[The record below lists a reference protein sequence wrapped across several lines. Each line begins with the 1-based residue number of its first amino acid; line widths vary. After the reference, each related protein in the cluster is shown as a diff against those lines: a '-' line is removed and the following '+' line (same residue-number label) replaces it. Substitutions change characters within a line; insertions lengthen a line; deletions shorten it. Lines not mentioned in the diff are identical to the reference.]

1 MPTKTNKGNQKQPP
15 QTKHKFPAHS
25 LTTWKFAII
34 PTNETNQCNVD
45 R

>member
-34 PTNETNQCNVD
+34 PTNETNQFNVD